1 MPIILETVLGVKGPG
16 SRRLVATGEEAT
28 KAIRD
33 LTEFSGAR
41 AVTEERVIL
50 PVDPRLVEFLIGTDL
65 AKLDSAALTWYTAR
79 VAPELRQIQR
89 ASRDDATLPHPSA
102 VSLKPYQ
109 RVGADFMAYL
119 GKSLLCD
126 EMGLGKT
133 VTSLVA
139 LELAKW
145 HLKVLVVC
153 PNGVRAWWAQE
164 RARWTFLPS
173 EPVVLLTHKDL
184 ESQLKNFTRGWV
196 IVNYQVFRM
205 DDVYPQLQRH
215 LWDWVVF
222 DEAHILN
229 NRKTDTYKKVEK
241 LVYRRAALLT
251 GSPYGNNVAELWA
264 LLHLTAP
271 EAFSSYWR
279 FWDLFVD
286 CKETAKGREILGV
299 KNPELFRRAV
309 LPYMIRRSKED
320 VHLQLPPK
328 VYQTFELEMTD
339 YQEMQYRG
347 MARRGL
353 LEVGEG
359 QTIYITNVLALMT
372 RQRQILS
379 TPATLGLKDDSCKL
393 DAAMDIIQGTEDRV
407 VVFAM
412 FRHTVAAMCRRLEA
426 AEISYDF
433 LMGGVSSIKVMEI
446 VEKLNTGKI
455 RVVVA
460 TLQTGGV
467 GLNLIGASVVIFI
480 DKHYNP
486 VKQQQAEDR
495 VHRIGQTKTPHIITL
510 TVPGTIDDVV
520 EGILAKKIGMQEA
533 LLSKYILEDL
543 HRWAEVKPCTSYSV
557 SSGFTIG

>member
-1 MPIILETVLGVKGPG
+1 MPIIYED
-16 SRRLVATGEEAT
+16 RQMIATGEEAE
-28 KAIRD
+28 KAISD
-33 LTEFSGAR
+33 LSEFSGAR
-41 AVTEERVIL
+41 ATKDGRVFL
-50 PVDPRLVEFLIGTDL
+50 PADPRLIELIIGEDL
-65 AKLDSAALTWYTAR
+65 TKLSPAALAWYQTR
-79 VAPELRQIQR
+79 VAPELRQIRRISQ
-89 ASRDDATLPHPSA
+89 ADAALPHPSA
-102 VSLKPYQ
+102 ERLKPYQ

-145 HLKVLVVC
+145 HQKVLVVC

-164 RARWTFLPS
+164 RARWTSLPN
-173 EPVVLLTHKDL
+173 EPVILLTHKDF
-184 ESQLKNFTRGWV
+184 ENQLRNFTRGWV

-205 DDVYPQLQRH
+205 DDVYPQLQRY
-215 LWDWVVF
+215 LWDWAVF
-222 DEAHILN
+222 DEAHMLN

-264 LLHLTAP
+264 LLYLAAP
-271 EAFSSYWR
+271 DVFPSYWR

-286 CKETAKGREILGV
+286 YKETAKGREILGV

-353 LEVGEG
+353 LEVSEG
-359 QTIYITNVLALMT
+359 QTIYITNMLALMT

-393 DAAMDIIQGTEDRV
+393 DAAMDIIQGTEARV

-412 FRHTVAAMCRRLEA
+412 FRHTVAAMCRRLEE

-433 LMGGVSSIKVMEI
+433 LMGGVSSVKVMEI

-467 GLNLIGASVVIFI
+467 GLNLIGASVVIFV

-495 VHRIGQTKTPHIITL
+495 VHRIGQTRTPHIITL
-510 TVPGTIDDVV
+510 TVPETIDDVV
-520 EGILAKKIGMQEA
+520 EGILARKIGMQEA

-543 HRWAEVKPCTSYSV
+543 HRWAAEGEPCISYSV
-557 SSGFTIG
+557 S